1 MHFYKI
7 SQGGMDPLS
16 PGGLD
21 LGLQPT
27 PLDPT
32 PHYTHPTPPH
42 PLAKKIMPMGL
53 MKDIFDDSSKISSGF
68 SVNFCDNLSRI
79 FVSVEN
85 RSTYQYLC
93 KIALWAPVKNMYLL
107 ANNFHL
113 TVERGK
119 SQSMLFCQAVM
130 KIESKSLFFSFEEF
144 KKIFGNINDCLRSK
158 N

>member
-1 MHFYKI
+1 
-7 SQGGMDPLS
+7 
-16 PGGLD
+16 
-21 LGLQPT
+21 
-27 PLDPT
+27 
-32 PHYTHPTPPH
+32 
-42 PLAKKIMPMGL
+42 